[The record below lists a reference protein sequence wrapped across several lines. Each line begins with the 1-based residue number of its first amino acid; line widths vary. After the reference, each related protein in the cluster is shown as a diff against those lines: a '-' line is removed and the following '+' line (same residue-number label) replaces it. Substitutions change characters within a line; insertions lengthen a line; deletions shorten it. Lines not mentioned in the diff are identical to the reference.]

1 MANYI
6 KNPKTIILST
16 HIIEEVSNLLE
27 QVIIINEGKIM
38 TSKEC
43 DELLENAYTVSGV
56 SENIDKYIE
65 SKEIVN
71 VETMAA
77 FKSATVIGSVRS
89 SDRELAES
97 LDLKFSKVE
106 LQKLFIYLT
115 ENNTMKGEA

>member
-1 MANYI
+1 
-6 KNPKTIILST
+6 
-16 HIIEEVSNLLE
+16 
-27 QVIIINEGKIM
+27 
-38 TSKEC
+38 
-43 DELLENAYTVSGV
+43 
-56 SENIDKYIE
+56 
-65 SKEIVN
+65 
-71 VETMAA
+71 MAA